1 MCYIMIKHGAR
12 NGFSQAGETDV
23 FPAGHRPVD
32 RNCFCAAGRRAAD
45 ARKEHTMK
53 PIRSILSLLLVLTL
67 LLGWAP
73 AARAEQQTVSIRI
86 PPSLDDE
93 FDVLYDGEPV
103 PITPGTGDEYD
114 LCQISIDENTS
125 SFFLQLKYKY
135 PCWRVDG
142 GVTVGTSEDYGW
154 RADLGSYS
162 SVDNYWICYI
172 LIDRNPKYPGGDGVV
187 DTICEITQFYVQMLP
202 YTTLEYDDGVDD
214 GSVSGMPT
222 DAGGKEVTMDG
233 DPDQPGGF
241 KGTIETPAAPTRPG
255 YDFLGWRAEWG
266 DKALYAAGQKVPV
279 SGTAGATIKL
289 TAEWEK
295 QASYYNIQA
304 DCSTGGSVS
313 PAGDTRVKE
322 GDSLTVRFAPES
334 GYEIEAVYVDG
345 AKTGTTGGQ
354 YTFSNVTSDHKIYI
368 QYQLEETDAEYDDV
382 PQTGDEAPL
391 AAMAILAMVAL
402 LGLAVRRRA

>member
-1 MCYIMIKHGAR
+1 
-12 NGFSQAGETDV
+12 
-23 FPAGHRPVD
+23 
-32 RNCFCAAGRRAAD
+32 
-45 ARKEHTMK
+45 MK
-53 PIRSILSLLLVLTL
+53 VTKSILSLLLVLTL
-67 LLGWAP
+67 LLGWTP
-73 AARAEQQTVSIRI
+73 AARAEQQAVFIRI

-93 FDVLYDGEPV
+93 FDVLYDGGPV
-103 PITPGTGDEYD
+103 TITPGTGDEYD
-114 LCQISIDENTS
+114 LYEISIDENTTR
-125 SFFLQLKYKY
+125 FFLQLKYKY
-135 PCWRVDG
+135 PCWRADG
-142 GVTVGTSEDYGW
+142 GVTVSTSDGYGW
-154 RADLGSYS
+154 RADLDTYNFNI
-162 SVDNYWICYI
+162 VDNYWICYI
-172 LIDRNPKYPGGDGVV
+172 PIVRNHTSGGDV
-187 DTICEITQFYVQMLP
+187 DTICEIPQFDVQMLP

-266 DKALYAAGQKVPV
+266 DKALYAAGQQVTV

-334 GYEIEAVYVDG
+334 GYEIDAVYVDG